1 MVSINDIIKF
11 TETFAPLSTQCE
23 WDNSGLLVNTK
34 RGVTKALLCLDI
46 TNEVV
51 EEAKNIGAQLII
63 SHHPVIFSPLKSI
76 DCDSVTANLIKSD
89 ISALCLHTNL
99 DIAQDCGVNTELAKA
114 LGLLNTELYQEDFL
128 CVGELEK
135 QMSCDEFASF
145 VKERLHCRGVRY
157 TKSGDIKTVALSS
170 GGGGDA
176 VVLKNKYNFD
186 ALVTGEIKHH
196 LFLLAQ
202 EMSLCAVEAGH
213 FSTEDV
219 VIEPLKNKLSEK
231 FPDVEF
237 LKSEALKDPIHFI

>member
-1 MVSINDIIKF
+1 MVSINDIINF

-34 RGVTKALLCLDI
+34 RGVTKVLLCLDI
-46 TNEVV
+46 TKDVV
-51 EEAKNIGAQLII
+51 TEAESFGAQLII
-63 SHHPVIFSPLKSI
+63 SHHPIIFSPMKSI
-76 DCDSVTANLIKSD
+76 DCDSVVSQLIKSN

-99 DIAQDCGVNTELAKA
+99 DIAEDCGVNTELAKA
-114 LGLLNTELYQEDFL
+114 LKLKDTKLYQEDFL
-128 CVGELEK
+128 CVGELENK
-135 QMSCDEFASF
+135 MSCDEFAQF
-145 VKERLHCRGVRY
+145 VKESLNCRGLRY
-157 TKSGDIKTVALSS
+157 TKSGDIKTVAVSS

-176 VVLKNKYNFD
+176 VMLKDKYNFD

-196 LFLLAQ
+196 LFLLSQ

-237 LKSEALKDPIHFI
+237 LKSEALKDPVHFI